1 MTPNL
6 TADPRAQ
13 TTKSGECARL
23 AALEQ
28 RLACLADA
36 GPAAID
42 DRIAQLDREWSAG
55 RMAKATLGVTI
66 LLGFALTA
74 IQGSPWWLIL
84 PAAAC
89 VFLLQ
94 SMFTKSPWLTAV
106 FREAGYR
113 TGCEIE
119 QEKFALKAL
128 RGDFKHVPTMHDIE
142 AQDDITRLEGEGG
155 IVVEPDASKVDA
167 KVAVKEVIQATQTN

>member
-28 RLACLADA
+28 RLACVADA

-42 DRIAQLDREWSAG
+42 DRIRQLDREWSAG
-55 RMAKATLGVTI
+55 RMAKATLGIAI

-74 IQGSPWWLIL
+74 LLSPWWLIL

-94 SMFTKSPWLTAV
+94 SMFTKSPWLSAV

-113 TGCEIE
+113 TGSEIE

-128 RGDFKHVPTMHDIE
+128 RGDFKHVPTVHDIE
-142 AQDDITRLEGEGG
+142 AADDITRLEGEGG
-155 IVVEPDASKVDA
+155 IVVEPDASKVDP

>member
-6 TADPRAQ
+6 TADPRAR
-13 TTKSGECARL
+13 TTKSGECAR
-23 AALEQ
+23 ATALEQ

-36 GPAAID
+36 GPGAIA
-42 DRIAQLDREWSAG
+42 DRIAHLEREWSAG
-55 RMAKATLGVTI
+55 RMAKAALGITI
-66 LLGFALTA
+66 VIGFALTSLL
-74 IQGSPWWLIL
+74 GPWWLIL
-84 PAAAC
+84 PAAAA

-94 SMFTKSPWLTAV
+94 SLFARESWLIAV

-119 QEKFALKAL
+119 HEKFALKAL
-128 RGDFKHVPTMHDIE
+128 RGDFKHIPTVHDIE

-155 IVVEPDASKVDA
+155 IVVEPESSKMDP